1 MKPISDEP
9 VLRLKILPDG
19 TMMVPRGSEGENR
32 LALDIVEGACGPQP
46 ELRSFLGAYERQVL
60 YGDTDLCG

>member
-1 MKPISDEP
+1 
-9 VLRLKILPDG
+9 
-19 TMMVPRGSEGENR
+19 MVPRGSEGENR